1 METVFRLK
9 VSELNTGLIKALQSI
24 FQNTG
29 EVEIIVHP
37 VAKSLNKQVETRDE
51 YWARINRAI
60 DDVENDRNVV
70 SFTGDEFEALVKKLK
85 SA

>member
-1 METVFRLK
+1 MEIVFRLK
-9 VSELNTGLIKALQSI
+9 VSELNNGLIKAMQSI
-24 FQNTG
+24 FQNTC

-37 VAKSLNKQVETRDE
+37 VTKSLNEQVETRDE

-60 DDVENDRNVV
+60 DDVENNRNVV

>member
-9 VSELNTGLIKALQSI
+9 VSELNTGFIKALQSI

-37 VAKSLNKQVETRDE
+37 VTKSLNKQVETRDE

-60 DDVENDRNVV
+60 DDVENDRNVG
-70 SFTGDEFEALVKKLK
+70 SFTGSEFEALVKKLK